1 MDRQMDGWVHRQ
13 MERQIIDIMD
23 GWIDLMDEWIDMMD
37 GWIDRYDGWTDK
49 QIDECI

>member
-1 MDRQMDGWVHRQ
+1 MDGWMGTQ

-23 GWIDLMDEWIDMMD
+23 GRIDLMDEWIDMMD